1 MASTIVILMVVF
13 AMATSTDKILVA
25 HTWAV
30 IDLVTAIF
38 LAVLWYQAF
47 AALLEHF
54 IYEEYQWI
62 CHGLQTVGLLLFAI
76 FVSWTLRGKLHKT
89 SLAVFCGCAAHFAS
103 FASMGFTSEVQE
115 SVVEAHEGFGL
126 ALSVVVVT
134 LLLAAFYY
142 AATMTKKA
150 AGMQGKDAEWDDAIE
165 DVENDFLAMAM
176 ALALTLTVNAI
187 ISGEFYG
194 LEEIEGIHKHTPLQQ
209 KAMLIYSAVLFPC
222 GVFAVHVMGNMKQ
235 NASAGLQRFL
245 AIACSTMSMMIAWA
259 FLQASQWEFAANY
272 DAKSPV
278 TARLCFA
285 IVFTLVGALLV
296 FVLSKMHTAK
306 PTKTQ
311 QETNDVLLMAL
322 SLVIGWSWE
331 QCFNEAVEGVTEG
344 HAHETQFKFSMAI
357 GLGVVAIP
365 VYIYALK
372 PVVMANSLGD

>member
-1 MASTIVILMVVF
+1 LMVVF

-54 IYEEYQWI
+54 IYEKYQWI
-62 CHGLQTVGLLLFAI
+62 CHGLQTVGLLLAI
-76 FVSWTLRGKLHKT
+76 FVSWSLRGKLHKT

-150 AGMQGKDAEWDDAIE
+150 AGMEGKDAEWDDAIE
-165 DVENDFLAMAM
+165 DVENDFLAMAA
-176 ALALTLTVNAI
+176 ALSITLLVNALI
-187 ISGEFYG
+187 CGHFYG
-194 LEEIEGIHKHTPLQQ
+194 LEEIEGVHKHTPLQQ
-209 KAMLIYSAVLFPC
+209 RAMMIYSAVLFPC
-222 GVFAVHVMGNMKQ
+222 GVIAVHVMGSMKQ

-259 FLQASQWEFAANY
+259 FLQAAQWEFAVLYA
-272 DAKSPV
+272 ATAPV
-278 TARLCFA
+278 TARLWFA
-285 IVFTLVGALLV
+285 IGFTLFGCLMV
-296 FVLSKMHTAK
+296 FIGSKLCSEK
-306 PTKTQ
+306 PTKSQ
-311 QETNDVLLMAL
+311 KETISVGLLAIG
-322 SLVIGWSWE
+322 LVIGWSWE
-331 QCFNEAVEGVTEG
+331 QCFNAAVEGITEG
-344 HAHETQFKFSMAI
+344 HAHETKFKFSMAI
-357 GLGVVAIP
+357 GLGVVCIP
-365 VYIYALK
+365 VYIYSLK
-372 PVVMANSLGD
+372 PVVMRNSLED